1 MGAPVAPVD
10 KDKPLDKAEEL
21 RQRLLALPGA
31 DLPGFLPLREDF
43 DVEHDNDAELLL
55 AEMEF
60 RCAASHPV

>member
-1 MGAPVAPVD
+1 M
-10 KDKPLDKAEEL
+10 DKAEEL

-60 RCAASHPV
+60 RCVIAPRTTRASGP